1 MSGNRTTL
9 IYSSNVAAALKKLI
23 ELKSIRD
30 NVPFTASKLA
40 KELKV
45 DRSLIGR
52 ILKGGIQN
60 PRIDTLLKITQYF
73 INEDFNLT
81 VDHLTQWQTQVIAV
95 QEQAMLIEETNTFP
109 LYHSNEFLG
118 RAFATATLTAPRAS
132 PSTVAIYA
140 DDNLGP
146 LCLIGSIFI
155 VDMLRRPEDRNL
167 IAVRLNKAAGILV
180 RRYFRN
186 DHGSIVLRGSTPD
199 IPDIIMNDKND
210 VVIIGV
216 VTSTNQYIGK
226 E

>member
-1 MSGNRTTL
+1 MSSNPTTL
-9 IYSSNVAAALKKLI
+9 IYSSDVAAALKKLI

-30 NVPFTASKLA
+30 NVTFTASKLA
-40 KELKV
+40 KAIDV
-45 DRSLIGR
+45 DRSLIQR
-52 ILKGGIQN
+52 ILKGKVQN
-60 PRIDTLLKITQYF
+60 PRIDTLIKIT
-73 INEDFNLT
+73 ISEDFSLT
-81 VDHLTQWQTQVIAV
+81 VDDLTQWQTQVIAV
-95 QEQAMLIEETNTFP
+95 QEQAALIEETNTFP

-140 DDNLGP
+140 DDNMGP
-146 LCLIGSIFI
+146 LCPIGSIFI
-155 VDMLRRPEDRNL
+155 VDMLRRPENGNL

-180 RRYFRN
+180 RRYFKI
-186 DHGSIVLRGSTPD
+186 DHDSVVLRGATPD
-199 IPDIIMNDKND
+199 IPDIIIGDKND